1 MNNVEAFG
9 IKFYGD
15 FMSKNEHSQTVI
27 GYCTCPHVHLIGS
40 SQCVVDGLK
49 GICEYKRERVNI
61 NLGKY
66 CLLVVGNG
74 LCINELSPDG
84 AVIEGDILSVEYCG
98 A

>member
-1 MNNVEAFG
+1 MAVRPVLKKLKPTEVVRIMNSTD
-9 IKFYGD
+9 YG
-15 FMSKNEHSQTVI
+15 TV
-27 GYCTCPHVHLIGS
+27 LSS
-40 SQCVVDGLK
+40 SQVYRHFEQGGFRIASSDD
-49 GICEYKRERVNI
+49 ERCI